1 MVQNIYCRCI
11 YQAKSLPLLQTL
23 PLRLITMAKYIMAPM
38 SNRKTA
44 EGDVPFYPRV
54 LIEHRTNSEE
64 IAQMLSNSTSFTKG
78 DVLGIIS
85 ALGEVIASE
94 LVAGHAVYL
103 DGIGRFS
110 PSLKLKD
117 GVEPEQEHKEGH
129 RNANSIEF
137 HSINFRPCKELI
149 TTCNLKGDL
158 TRAKIHKSDPMSSTL
173 DDRCHMAVNYI
184 KASGFLKVRDYV
196 DLTGLSRNKASQELR
211 ELKDA
216 GFLGCRGGG
225 SHVVYILPDTTK

>member
-1 MVQNIYCRCI
+1 
-11 YQAKSLPLLQTL
+11 
-23 PLRLITMAKYIMAPM
+23 MAKYIMAPM

-44 EGDVPFYPRV
+44 EGNVPSYPRV

-64 IAQMLSNSTSFTKG
+64 IAQMLSKYTSFTKG
-78 DVLGIIS
+78 DILGVIS

-137 HSINFRPCKELI
+137 HSINFRPSKELVNI
-149 TTCNLKGDL
+149 CNVKGEL
-158 TRAKIHKSDPMSSTL
+158 TRAKIHKSDPMNSTL
-173 DDRCHMAVNYI
+173 EDRCHMALNYI

-211 ELKDA
+211 DLKDA

>member
-1 MVQNIYCRCI
+1 
-11 YQAKSLPLLQTL
+11 
-23 PLRLITMAKYIMAPM
+23 MAKYIMAPM
-38 SNRKTA
+38 SNRKTT
-44 EGDVPFYPRV
+44 EGNVPYYPRG

-64 IAQMLSNSTSFTKG
+64 IAQMLSKYTSFTKG
-78 DVLGIIS
+78 DILGVIS

-137 HSINFRPCKELI
+137 HSINFRPSKELVNI
-149 TTCNLKGDL
+149 CNVKGEL

-173 DDRCHMAVNYI
+173 EDRCHMALNYI

-196 DLTGLSRNKASQELR
+196 DLTGLSRNRASQELR
-211 ELKDA
+211 ELKDR
-216 GFLGCRGGG
+216 GSLGGVGEA
-225 SHVVYILPDTTK
+225 PT

>member
-1 MVQNIYCRCI
+1 
-11 YQAKSLPLLQTL
+11 
-23 PLRLITMAKYIMAPM
+23 MAKYIMAPM
-38 SNRKTA
+38 SNRKTT
-44 EGDVPFYPRV
+44 EGNVPYYPRV

-64 IAQMLSNSTSFTKG
+64 IAQMLSKYTSFTKG
-78 DVLGIIS
+78 DILGVIS

-137 HSINFRPCKELI
+137 HSINFRPSKELVNM
-149 TTCNLKGDL
+149 CNVKGEL
-158 TRAKIHKSDPMSSTL
+158 TRAKIHKSDPMNSTL
-173 DDRCHMAVNYI
+173 EDRCHMALNYI

-211 ELKDA
+211 DLKDA

>member
-1 MVQNIYCRCI
+1 
-11 YQAKSLPLLQTL
+11 
-23 PLRLITMAKYIMAPM
+23 MAPM

-44 EGDVPFYPRV
+44 EGNVPSYPRV

-64 IAQMLSNSTSFTKG
+64 IAQILSKYTSFTKE
-78 DVLGIIS
+78 DVLGLIS

-94 LVAGHAVYL
+94 LVAGHVVYL

-137 HSINFRPCKELI
+137 HSINFRPSKELVNM
-149 TTCNLKGDL
+149 CNVKGEL

-173 DDRCHMAVNYI
+173 EDRCQTAINYI

>member
-1 MVQNIYCRCI
+1 
-11 YQAKSLPLLQTL
+11 
-23 PLRLITMAKYIMAPM
+23 MAKYIMAPM

-64 IAQMLSNSTSFTKG
+64 IAQMLSKSTSFTKG

>member
-1 MVQNIYCRCI
+1 
-11 YQAKSLPLLQTL
+11 
-23 PLRLITMAKYIMAPM
+23 MAKYIMAPM

-44 EGDVPFYPRV
+44 EGNVPSYPRV

-64 IAQMLSNSTSFTKG
+64 IAQMLSKYTSFTKG
-78 DVLGIIS
+78 DILGVIS

-94 LVAGHAVYL
+94 LVAGHVVYL

-137 HSINFRPCKELI
+137 HSINFRPSKELVNI
-149 TTCNLKGDL
+149 CNVKGEL
-158 TRAKIHKSDPMSSTL
+158 TRAKIHKSDPMNSTL
-173 DDRCHMAVNYI
+173 EDRCHMALNYI

-216 GFLGCRGGG
+216 GFLGCRGRG

>member
-1 MVQNIYCRCI
+1 
-11 YQAKSLPLLQTL
+11 
-23 PLRLITMAKYIMAPM
+23 MAKYIMAPM
-38 SNRKTA
+38 SNRKTT
-44 EGDVPFYPRV
+44 EGTVPYYPRV

-64 IAQMLSNSTSFTKG
+64 IAQMLSKYTSFTKG
-78 DVLGIIS
+78 DILGVIS

-94 LVAGHAVYL
+94 LVAGHTVYL

-137 HSINFRPCKELI
+137 HSINFRPSKELVNI
-149 TTCNLKGDL
+149 CNVKGEL
-158 TRAKIHKSDPMSSTL
+158 TRAKIHKSDPMNSTL
-173 DDRCHMAVNYI
+173 EDRCHMALNYI

>member
-1 MVQNIYCRCI
+1 
-11 YQAKSLPLLQTL
+11 
-23 PLRLITMAKYIMAPM
+23 MAKYIMAPM
-38 SNRKTA
+38 SNRKTT
-44 EGDVPFYPRV
+44 EGNVPYCPRV

-64 IAQMLSNSTSFTKG
+64 IAQMLSKYTSFTKG
-78 DVLGIIS
+78 DILGVIS

-137 HSINFRPCKELI
+137 HSINFRPSKELVNI
-149 TTCNLKGDL
+149 CNVKGEL
-158 TRAKIHKSDPMSSTL
+158 TRAKIHKSDPMNSTL
-173 DDRCHMAVNYI
+173 EDRCHMALNYI

-211 ELKDA
+211 DLKDA
-216 GFLGCRGGG
+216 GFLGGRGGG

>member
-1 MVQNIYCRCI
+1 
-11 YQAKSLPLLQTL
+11 
-23 PLRLITMAKYIMAPM
+23 MAKYIMAPM

-44 EGDVPFYPRV
+44 EGNVPSYPRV

-64 IAQMLSNSTSFTKG
+64 IAQMLSKYTSFTKG
-78 DVLGIIS
+78 DILGVIS

-94 LVAGHAVYL
+94 LVAGHVVYL

-137 HSINFRPCKELI
+137 HSINFRPSKELVNM
-149 TTCNLKGDL
+149 CNVKGEL

-173 DDRCHMAVNYI
+173 EDRCQTAINYI

>member
-1 MVQNIYCRCI
+1 
-11 YQAKSLPLLQTL
+11 
-23 PLRLITMAKYIMAPM
+23 MAKYIMAPM
-38 SNRKTA
+38 SNRKTT
-44 EGDVPFYPRV
+44 EGNVPYYPRV

-64 IAQMLSNSTSFTKG
+64 IAQMLSKYTSFTKG
-78 DVLGIIS
+78 DILGVIS

-110 PSLKLKD
+110 PSLR
-117 GVEPEQEHKEGH
+117 VEPEQEHKEGH

-137 HSINFRPCKELI
+137 HSINFRPSKELVNI
-149 TTCNLKGDL
+149 CNVKGEL

-173 DDRCHMAVNYI
+173 EDRYQMAINYI

-196 DLTGLSRNKASQELR
+196 DLTGLSRNRASQELR
-211 ELKDA
+211 ELKDR
-216 GFLGCRGGG
+216 GSLGGRGGG

>member
-1 MVQNIYCRCI
+1 
-11 YQAKSLPLLQTL
+11 
-23 PLRLITMAKYIMAPM
+23 MAKYIMAPM

-44 EGDVPFYPRV
+44 EGNVPSYPRV

-64 IAQMLSNSTSFTKG
+64 IAQILSKYTSFTKE
-78 DVLGIIS
+78 DVLGLIS

-94 LVAGHAVYL
+94 LVAGHVVYL

-137 HSINFRPCKELI
+137 HSINFRPSKELVNM
-149 TTCNLKGDL
+149 CNVKGEL

-173 DDRCHMAVNYI
+173 EDRCQTAINYI

>member
-1 MVQNIYCRCI
+1 
-11 YQAKSLPLLQTL
+11 
-23 PLRLITMAKYIMAPM
+23 MAKYIMAPM

-44 EGDVPFYPRV
+44 DGDVPFYPRV

-64 IAQMLSNSTSFTKG
+64 IAQILSNSTSFTKG

>member
-1 MVQNIYCRCI
+1 
-11 YQAKSLPLLQTL
+11 
-23 PLRLITMAKYIMAPM
+23 M
-38 SNRKTA
+38 SNRKTT
-44 EGDVPFYPRV
+44 EGNVPYYPRV

-64 IAQMLSNSTSFTKG
+64 IAQMLSKYPSFTKG
-78 DVLGIIS
+78 DILGVIS

-117 GVEPEQEHKEGH
+117 EVEPEQEHKEGH

-137 HSINFRPCKELI
+137 HSINFRPSKELVNI
-149 TTCNLKGDL
+149 CNVKGEL
-158 TRAKIHKSDPMSSTL
+158 TRAKIHKSDPMNSTL
-173 DDRCHMAVNYI
+173 EDRCHMALNYI

>member
-1 MVQNIYCRCI
+1 
-11 YQAKSLPLLQTL
+11 
-23 PLRLITMAKYIMAPM
+23 MAKDIMAPR
-38 SNRKTA
+38 SNRKTT
-44 EGDVPFYPRV
+44 EGNVPYYPRV

-64 IAQMLSNSTSFTKG
+64 IAQMLSKYTSFTKG
-78 DVLGIIS
+78 DILGVIS

-137 HSINFRPCKELI
+137 HSINFRPSKELVNI
-149 TTCNLKGDL
+149 CNIKGEL
-158 TRAKIHKSDPMSSTL
+158 TRAKVHKSDPMNSTL
-173 DDRCHMAVNYI
+173 EDRCHMALNYI

-211 ELKDA
+211 DLKDA

>member
-1 MVQNIYCRCI
+1 
-11 YQAKSLPLLQTL
+11 
-23 PLRLITMAKYIMAPM
+23 MAKYIMAPM

-64 IAQMLSNSTSFTKG
+64 IAQMTSKFTSFTKG
-78 DVLGIIS
+78 DVLGVIS

>member
-1 MVQNIYCRCI
+1 M
-11 YQAKSLPLLQTL
+11 LQTL
-23 PLRLITMAKYIMAPM
+23 PFRLITMAKYIMAPM

-64 IAQMLSNSTSFTKG
+64 IAQMISKSTSFTKG
-78 DVLGIIS
+78 DVLGVIS

-149 TTCNLKGDL
+149 NTCNLKGEL
-158 TRAKIHKSDPMSSTL
+158 TRTKIHKSDPMSSTL

>member
-1 MVQNIYCRCI
+1 
-11 YQAKSLPLLQTL
+11 
-23 PLRLITMAKYIMAPM
+23 MAKYIMAPM

-44 EGDVPFYPRV
+44 EGNVPSYPRV

-64 IAQMLSNSTSFTKG
+64 IAQILSKYTSFTKG
-78 DVLGIIS
+78 DILGVIS

-94 LVAGHAVYL
+94 LVAGHVVYL

-137 HSINFRPCKELI
+137 HSINFRPSKELVNM
-149 TTCNLKGDL
+149 CNVKGEL

-173 DDRCHMAVNYI
+173 EDRCQTAINYI
-184 KASGFLKVRDYV
+184 KASGFLKFRDYV

>member
-1 MVQNIYCRCI
+1 
-11 YQAKSLPLLQTL
+11 
-23 PLRLITMAKYIMAPM
+23 MAKYIMAPM
-38 SNRKTA
+38 SNRKTT
-44 EGDVPFYPRV
+44 EGNVPYYPRV

-64 IAQMLSNSTSFTKG
+64 IAQMLSKYTSFTKG
-78 DVLGIIS
+78 DILGVIS

-137 HSINFRPCKELI
+137 HSINFRPSKELVNI
-149 TTCNLKGDL
+149 CNVKGEL

-173 DDRCHMAVNYI
+173 EDRCHMALNYI
-184 KASGFLKVRDYV
+184 KASEFLKVRDYV
-196 DLTGLSRNKASQELR
+196 DLTGLSRNRASKELR
-211 ELKDA
+211 ELKDR
-216 GFLGCRGGG
+216 GSLGGRGGG

>member
-1 MVQNIYCRCI
+1 
-11 YQAKSLPLLQTL
+11 
-23 PLRLITMAKYIMAPM
+23 MAKYIMAPM

-44 EGDVPFYPRV
+44 EGNVPSYPRV

-64 IAQMLSNSTSFTKG
+64 IAQILSKYTSFTKE
-78 DVLGIIS
+78 DVLGLIS

-94 LVAGHAVYL
+94 LVAGHVVYL

-137 HSINFRPCKELI
+137 HSINFRPSKELVNM
-149 TTCNLKGDL
+149 CNVKGEL

-173 DDRCHMAVNYI
+173 EDRCQTAINYI

-211 ELKDA
+211 ELKDT

>member
-1 MVQNIYCRCI
+1 
-11 YQAKSLPLLQTL
+11 
-23 PLRLITMAKYIMAPM
+23 MAKYIMAPM

-44 EGDVPFYPRV
+44 EGNVPSYPRV

-64 IAQMLSNSTSFTKG
+64 IAQMLSKYTSFTKE
-78 DVLGIIS
+78 DVLGVIS

-117 GVEPEQEHKEGH
+117 GVEPEQEYKEGH
-129 RNANSIEF
+129 RNANNIEF
-137 HSINFRPCKELI
+137 HSINFRPSKELVNI
-149 TTCNLKGDL
+149 CNVKGEL
-158 TRAKIHKSDPMSSTL
+158 TRAKIHKSDPMNSTL
-173 DDRCHMAVNYI
+173 EDRCHMALNYI

-211 ELKDA
+211 DLKDA

>member
-1 MVQNIYCRCI
+1 
-11 YQAKSLPLLQTL
+11 
-23 PLRLITMAKYIMAPM
+23 MAKYIMTPM
-38 SNRKTA
+38 SNRKTT
-44 EGDVPFYPRV
+44 EGNVPYYPRV

-64 IAQMLSNSTSFTKG
+64 IAQMLSKYTSFTKG
-78 DVLGIIS
+78 DILGVIS

-137 HSINFRPCKELI
+137 HSINFRPSKELVNI
-149 TTCNLKGDL
+149 CNIKGEL
-158 TRAKIHKSDPMSSTL
+158 TRAKVHKSDPMNSTL
-173 DDRCHMAVNYI
+173 EDRCHMALNYI

-211 ELKDA
+211 DLKDA

>member
-1 MVQNIYCRCI
+1 
-11 YQAKSLPLLQTL
+11 
-23 PLRLITMAKYIMAPM
+23 
-38 SNRKTA
+38 
-44 EGDVPFYPRV
+44 
-54 LIEHRTNSEE
+54 
-64 IAQMLSNSTSFTKG
+64 MLSKYTSFTKG
-78 DVLGIIS
+78 DILGVIS

-137 HSINFRPCKELI
+137 HSINFRPSKELVNI
-149 TTCNLKGDL
+149 CNVKGEL
-158 TRAKIHKSDPMSSTL
+158 TRAKIHKSDPMNSTL
-173 DDRCHMAVNYI
+173 EDRCHMALNYI

-211 ELKDA
+211 DLKDA

>member
-1 MVQNIYCRCI
+1 
-11 YQAKSLPLLQTL
+11 
-23 PLRLITMAKYIMAPM
+23 MAKYIMAPM

-44 EGDVPFYPRV
+44 EGNVPFYPRV

-64 IAQMLSNSTSFTKG
+64 IAQMLSKYTSFTKG
-78 DVLGIIS
+78 DVLGVIS

-137 HSINFRPCKELI
+137 HSINFRPSKELVNM
-149 TTCNLKGDL
+149 CNVKGEL

>member
-1 MVQNIYCRCI
+1 
-11 YQAKSLPLLQTL
+11 
-23 PLRLITMAKYIMAPM
+23 M
-38 SNRKTA
+38 SNFWGA
-44 EGDVPFYPRV
+44 YQV

-64 IAQMLSNSTSFTKG
+64 IAQMLSKYTSFTKG
-78 DVLGIIS
+78 DILGVIS

-137 HSINFRPCKELI
+137 HSINFRPSKELVNI
-149 TTCNLKGDL
+149 CNVKGEL
-158 TRAKIHKSDPMSSTL
+158 TRAKIHKSDPMNSTL
-173 DDRCHMAVNYI
+173 EDRCHMALNYI

-211 ELKDA
+211 DLKDA
-216 GFLGCRGGG
+216 GFLGGRGGG

>member
-1 MVQNIYCRCI
+1 
-11 YQAKSLPLLQTL
+11 
-23 PLRLITMAKYIMAPM
+23 MAPM

-44 EGDVPFYPRV
+44 EGNVPSYPRV

-64 IAQMLSNSTSFTKG
+64 IAQMLSKYTSFTKG
-78 DVLGIIS
+78 DILGVIS

-94 LVAGHAVYL
+94 LVAGHAIYL

-137 HSINFRPCKELI
+137 HSINFRPSKELVNM
-149 TTCNLKGDL
+149 CNVKGEL

-173 DDRCHMAVNYI
+173 EDRSQMAINYI

>member
-1 MVQNIYCRCI
+1 
-11 YQAKSLPLLQTL
+11 
-23 PLRLITMAKYIMAPM
+23 MAPM

-44 EGDVPFYPRV
+44 EGNVPSYPRV

-64 IAQMLSNSTSFTKG
+64 IAQMLSKYTSFTKG
-78 DVLGIIS
+78 DVLGVIS

-137 HSINFRPCKELI
+137 HSINFRPSKELVNM
-149 TTCNLKGDL
+149 CNVKGEL
-158 TRAKIHKSDPMSSTL
+158 TRAKVHKSDPMNSTL
-173 DDRCHMAVNYI
+173 EDRCHMALNYI

-211 ELKDA
+211 DLKDA

>member
-1 MVQNIYCRCI
+1 
-11 YQAKSLPLLQTL
+11 
-23 PLRLITMAKYIMAPM
+23 MAKYIMAPM

-44 EGDVPFYPRV
+44 EGNVPSYPRV

-64 IAQMLSNSTSFTKG
+64 IAQMLSKYTSFTKG
-78 DVLGIIS
+78 DILGVIS

-94 LVAGHAVYL
+94 LVAGHAIYL

-137 HSINFRPCKELI
+137 HSINFRPSKELVNM
-149 TTCNLKGDL
+149 CNVKGEL

-173 DDRCHMAVNYI
+173 EDRSQMAINYI

>member
-1 MVQNIYCRCI
+1 
-11 YQAKSLPLLQTL
+11 
-23 PLRLITMAKYIMAPM
+23 MAKYIMAPM

-44 EGDVPFYPRV
+44 EGNVPYYPRV

-64 IAQMLSNSTSFTKG
+64 IAQMLSKYTSFTKG
-78 DVLGIIS
+78 DILGVIS

-137 HSINFRPCKELI
+137 HSINFRPSKELVNI
-149 TTCNLKGDL
+149 CNVKGEL
-158 TRAKIHKSDPMSSTL
+158 TRAKIHKSDPMNSTL
-173 DDRCHMAVNYI
+173 EDRCHMALNYI

>member
-1 MVQNIYCRCI
+1 
-11 YQAKSLPLLQTL
+11 
-23 PLRLITMAKYIMAPM
+23 MAKYIMAPM
-38 SNRKTA
+38 SNRKTT
-44 EGDVPFYPRV
+44 EGTVPYYPRV

-64 IAQMLSNSTSFTKG
+64 IAQMLSKYTSFTKG
-78 DVLGIIS
+78 DILGVIS

-94 LVAGHAVYL
+94 LVAGHTVYL

-137 HSINFRPCKELI
+137 HSINFRPSKELVNI
-149 TTCNLKGDL
+149 CNVKGEL
-158 TRAKIHKSDPMSSTL
+158 TRAKIHKSDPMNSTL
-173 DDRCHMAVNYI
+173 EDRCHMALNYI

-216 GFLGCRGGG
+216 GFLGCRGGV